1 MKRSWAFAP
10 IGALVAT
17 FFGVTVSCSRSVD
30 PVPLRTFER
39 AQKLDVVCM
48 HVRDQAGNLVM
59 PPEPR
64 PESACSAVPP
74 GVIGDALPNH
84 LFALVTQTLRGEVAV
99 VDLTAGRIVDTDY
112 STPGVNFLPVG
123 KLPADVASAPDG
135 KLVFVATAEPN
146 KSAIYALP
154 TAPPAANSRDSHG
167 IFGDEYEQAIPKITD
182 WPVCALPET
191 PSSQAIVQVGES
203 PTSPYVVSAV
213 IPGAGRT
220 PTKVAIIDPVPFL
233 RGAKLDATPGTIV
246 APGSLAPCP
255 ILTAVSLTE
264 SVPDSVSEGATWPSG
279 IPFADVSA
287 DLPLPEGATCAAPAS
302 STDAGAGDGGS
313 SDGGTTSSSDAGV
326 IAMPK
331 LPGDTPRAVSVVRDG
346 TTLYLADEALPII
359 HVLDLSSPTQPRER
373 QPLVA
378 TSIANPT
385 RRVSVGPM
393 AVSPSTRDYKRY
405 LYAVDR
411 QDGSLMVFDVTDVG
425 RGPYPRVPMKR
436 PHPELNPFQPSDR
449 IAFSTPITSVAFVRH
464 DWPVTSDNG
473 QPLTV
478 APTGLLCNPNVNANA
493 VQSPTA
499 SVEQPFRDPGALY
512 RANQTAIEVA
522 LGPARLRG
530 VFAFA
535 TLASG
540 QMAIIDVDDWDAPCR
555 RPDPMGIRTGPNGTE
570 ADGKDASLVPPIFS
584 SATGGRTR
592 GVNDLT
598 PLMPGATSGD
608 DLDPWHAPA
617 AYYQT
622 SSFTTG
628 VTNEAFFP
636 VSAPHRPRSLYF
648 LRRDPA
654 TGIHIPYLGGL
665 PQLRSKGSPINTV
678 GPNAIKNPSM
688 LPTFTDLP
696 DPGQVT
702 SSTDPNPRARTLSKE
717 QSLLD
722 EAHLPIQT
730 STADIRLAWEDPLVH
745 VDQDWTLTYE
755 GALPGYDKLSASFE
769 SVARGDHTAGV
780 LRVPNGLLCSRGVSD
795 QRESAS
801 RAAALAE
808 VYAEGAVQ
816 DGAPLLVAPKRLDHK
831 LGDYVQLIDEIVPAD
846 DPYWSAPEPDAA
858 DRCWDDSL
866 STPASRYDLC
876 SRTFQAAANEPT
888 SRDFPILE
896 AYDDQL
902 VIGTYGYEDP
912 QNPRTDNRE
921 VRARGDVNAPFIKLA
936 RCCFHRQVHFR
947 VRAGAEWV
955 AVGSVSGFL
964 HSMTRGAGGRCE
976 PSCSPDDALLQGRA
990 PAVPRVKDLDL
1001 PATLASNATPAEK
1014 QAFDEATLRV
1024 TRRRQA
1030 LTAFLGRNSALAMR
1044 NPMFSVVMWNALDAV
1059 GPAGTDVP
1067 PARDLEWLVQARGQF
1082 VPLTIPLAGRT
1093 TSIAPQVIRYIG
1105 SIRQLAVVDGSLQGL
1120 EVFDVRTLAAAH
1132 DPYL

>member
-1 MKRSWAFAP
+1 MRRSWAIAPLLSLFA
-10 IGALVAT
+10 IG
-17 FFGVTVSCSRSVD
+17 FGTTVSCSRSVD

-48 HVRDQAGNLVM
+48 HVRDAAGNLLF

-64 PESACSAVPP
+64 AESECTAVPP
-74 GVIGDALPNH
+74 GVVGDAMPNH

-99 VDLTAGRIVDTDY
+99 VDLTAGHIVDTDY

-123 KLPADVASAPDG
+123 KLPADIASAPDG
-135 KLVFVATAEPN
+135 KVTFVATAEPN

-154 TAPPAANSRDSHG
+154 SAPPAAQSRDSHG
-167 IFGDEYEQAIPKITD
+167 IFGDEYQQSIPKLTD

-191 PSSQAIVQVGES
+191 PSSLAIVQVGEGR
-203 PTSPYVVSAV
+203 TAPYVLSVV

-220 PTKVAIIDPVPFL
+220 PTKVAIVDPSPFL
-233 RGAKLDATPGTIV
+233 RGAGLDATPGITV

-255 ILTAVSLTE
+255 ILTAVSLTGT
-264 SVPDSVSEGATWPSG
+264 VPDAVSEGPMWSSG
-279 IPFADVSA
+279 VPFADAGAPIPV
-287 DLPLPEGATCAAPAS
+287 PEGATCAPAAS
-302 STDAGAGDGGS
+302 ADAGTGDAGA
-313 SDGGTTSSSDAGV
+313 SDAGV
-326 IAMPK
+326 VTLPK

-346 TTLYLADEALPII
+346 TTLYLADEGLPLV
-359 HVLDLSSPTQPRER
+359 HVLDLSNPTQPRER
-373 QPLVA
+373 PPLVA
-378 TSIANPT
+378 TSLSNPT

-393 AVSPSTRDYKRY
+393 AVSPATRDYKRF

-411 QDGSLMVFDVTDVG
+411 QDGSLMVFDVTDVSTG
-425 RGPYPRVPMKR
+425 TYPRVPMKR
-436 PHPELNPFQPSDR
+436 PHPEVNPFQPADR

-478 APTGLLCNPNVNANA
+478 AQTGVLCNPNVNANA

-512 RANQTAIEVA
+512 RANQTAIEVG
-522 LGPARLRG
+522 LGPGRLRG

-555 RPDPMGIRTGPNGTE
+555 RPDPMGIRTGANGTE
-570 ADGKDASLVPPIFS
+570 ADGKDASLVPPLFS
-584 SATGGRTR
+584 SAAGGRTR

-598 PLMPGATSGD
+598 PLMPGPTSND

-622 SSFTTG
+622 SSFTSG

-636 VSAPHRPRSLYF
+636 VSAPHRARSLYY

-688 LPTFTDLP
+688 LPTFTELP

-702 SSTDPNPRARTLSKE
+702 SSTDPNPRSRTLSKE
-717 QSLLD
+717 QSALD

-755 GALPGYDKLSASFE
+755 GALPGYDKLSANFE
-769 SVARGDHTAGV
+769 SIAHGDHTAGV
-780 LRVPNGLLCSRGVSD
+780 LRVPNGLLCSRGVVD
-795 QRESAS
+795 QRVAAS

-808 VYAEGAVQ
+808 VYAEGATQ
-816 DGAPLLVAPKRLDHK
+816 DGQPLLVPPKRLDHK
-831 LGDYVQLIDEIVPAD
+831 LGDYVQIIDEIVPSD
-846 DPYWSAPEPDAA
+846 DPYWSAPEPDPV

-866 STPASRYDLC
+866 SSAASRYDLC

-888 SRDFPILE
+888 SRDFPVLE
-896 AYDDQL
+896 AYDDRL

-921 VRARGDVNAPFIKLA
+921 VRARGDVNAPFMKLA

-955 AVGSVSGFL
+955 AVGTVSGFL
-964 HSMTRGAGGRCE
+964 HSMTRAEGGRCE
-976 PSCSPDDALLQGRA
+976 PSCSPDDVLLTGRA

-1001 PATLASNATPAEK
+1001 PAALPSNATAAEK
-1014 QAFDEATLRV
+1014 QAFDEATLHV

-1030 LTAFLGRNSALAMR
+1030 LTALLGRNSPLAMR
-1044 NPMFSVVMWNALDAV
+1044 NPMFSVVMWNALDSV
-1059 GPAGTDVP
+1059 GAAGVDVP

-1093 TSIAPQVIRYIG
+1093 TSIAPQVLRYLG
-1105 SIRQLAVVDGSLQGL
+1105 SIRQIAVVDGSLQGL
-1120 EVFDVRTLAAAH
+1120 EVFDLRTLTAAH